1 MELMVTK
8 YLQNN
13 KKHLFH
19 MKTLSF
25 NKLFVLAFIAI
36 IAVGCNQPQN
46 NKNLIQ
52 FVNPFIGTG
61 GHGHTYPGAT
71 SPFGM
76 VQLSP
81 DTRLDGWDGCSGY
94 HYSDSVIYGFSHTHL
109 SGTGVSDYGDIL
121 IMPINGKA
129 KYDNNEYSSTF
140 SHNNEIAEAGYY
152 KVFLDKYKISA
163 ELTTTTHTGMHR
175 YFFPTKTNNKLI
187 IDLKH
192 RDLVKDAYIH
202 IVNNTTIEGYRIS
215 QAWANEQHLYFY
227 MEFSQPFKN
236 FKIWNND
243 SLFSAEEY
251 RGKTIISSLDFNEM
265 DKDELI
271 IKVGISA
278 VDMAGAKENLILE
291 NGEWDFNKVRKDNQ
305 KQWEKELSKINIS
318 DDNIDYKTIFYTA
331 LYHNLIVPNV
341 FSDVD
346 GRYRGMDMKI
356 HKSKHKQYTVF
367 SLWDTYRAT
376 HPLYTIIE
384 TKRTADFINTFKN
397 QYNDGG
403 ILPIWELAANYT
415 GCMIGY
421 HSIPVIVDAYMKGL
435 TDINGDTL
443 LKMMLTSANDNQ
455 HGLEAYRNNGYISI
469 ADDGECISKTLE
481 YAYDD
486 WCIAQLAK
494 KVGNEDIYKTFIIR
508 AQSYKNIFDA
518 KSGFMRPKLEQIWKE
533 PFDPS
538 EVDFNFT
545 EANSWQYSFY
555 VPQDIYSM
563 QKLMGGK
570 AKFEKQLD
578 ALFTA
583 STETTGRQQ
592 SDITGLIG
600 QYAHGNEPS
609 HHMAYLYNYVNKSA
623 KTQDYLQQ
631 IYDEMYSNA
640 PNGLSGNED
649 CGQMSAWYVLSSMGF
664 YPVNPA
670 NGEFIFGKPLFDNVK
685 LNLEN
690 GNIFEITKSGN
701 KESNAYVNSIKLNGK
716 NYTKAYINY
725 KDIMAGGKLEFIMKN
740 GKAISF
746 DEDSLPNSE
755 ITDNIILSSPSIFG
769 ALRSF
774 RDSTLIS
781 IDPETGSK
789 VFLEIN
795 GNPKSEYTAPFY
807 IYEST
812 SIIMWAE
819 NNNKRSKKVEAKLH
833 KVPSGMNVK
842 MKKPWHK
849 QYPAGGEIALIDGI
863 IGGANFRN
871 GSWQGYYWE
880 DVEGVL
886 DLGKAQYIS
895 SVKTNFIQ
903 DNRSWIFMP
912 RTVDYFGSLDG
923 IHYRRLGSVKNN
935 IPKEE
940 LSIIIKTFE
949 VKFPK
954 RKLRYIRFYAMNR
967 NICPENHLGAGGKGY
982 VFMDEIEVK

>member
-1 MELMVTK
+1 MDTK
-8 YLQNN
+8 YPQIIKPPILMRSSIFI
-13 KKHLFH
+13 KIFA
-19 MKTLSF
+19 
-25 NKLFVLAFIAI
+25 LALLTI
-36 IAVGCNQPQN
+36 IASACNQP
-46 NKNLIQ
+46 KNTTRIITH
-52 FVNPFIGTG
+52 VNPFIGTG

-94 HYSDSVIYGFSHTHL
+94 HYSDSIIYGFSHTHL
-109 SGTGVSDYGDIL
+109 SGTGVSDYGDVL
-121 IMPINGKA
+121 LMPITGEA
-129 KYDNNEYSSTF
+129 KYDNKEYSSAF
-140 SHNNEIAEAGYY
+140 SHDNEVAEAGYY
-152 KVFLDKYKISA
+152 KVTLLKHNIDV
-163 ELTTTTHTGMHR
+163 ELGTSTRTGMHK
-175 YFFPTKTNNKLI
+175 YKFAQQKNNKVIL
-187 IDLKH
+187 DLQH
-192 RDLVKDAYIH
+192 RDIVESAYIK
-202 IVNNTTIEGYRIS
+202 IVNDSTIEGYRIS
-215 QAWANEQHLYFY
+215 RAWATEQHLYFY
-227 MEFSQPFKN
+227 MQFSQAFDSV
-236 FKIWNND
+236 KINNGD
-243 SLFSAEEY
+243 SIFSQKKY
-251 RGKTIISSLDFNEM
+251 KGKSIISSISFNNLE
-265 DKDELI
+265 DKTLL

-278 VDMAGAKENLILE
+278 VDMLGAKKNLLAENKD
-291 NGEWDFNKVRKDNQ
+291 WDFGSFKTQNQ
-305 KQWEKELSKINIS
+305 GNWEHELSKIEIT
-318 DDNIDYKTIFYTA
+318 DDNYDNKTIFYTA
-331 LYHNLIVPNV
+331 LYHNMVVPNI

-346 GRYRGMDMKI
+346 GRYRGMDMEI
-356 HKSKHKQYTVF
+356 HKSKHNQYTVF

-384 TKRTADFINTFKN
+384 TERTADFINTFKN

-403 ILPIWELAANYT
+403 KLPIWELAGNYT

-443 LKMMLTSANDNQ
+443 LRMMLTSANADQ
-455 HGLEAYRNNGYISI
+455 HGLKAYRNNGYISI
-469 ADDGECISKTLE
+469 ADDAECISKTLE

-486 WCIAQLAK
+486 WCIAQLANK
-494 KVGNEDIYKTFIIR
+494 IGNEDVYKTFTKR
-508 AQSYKNIFDA
+508 AQSYKNIFDT

-570 AKFEKQLD
+570 DKFEKQLD

-609 HHMAYLYNYVNKSA
+609 HHMAYLYNYVNKYA

-631 IYDEMYSNA
+631 IYDQMYSNA

-670 NGEFIFGKPLFDNVK
+670 NGEFVFGKPLFDSMK

-690 GNIFEITKSGN
+690 GNTFEITKSGD
-701 KESNAYVNSIKLNGK
+701 EGSNAYVNSIKLNGK

-725 KDIMAGGKLEFIMKN
+725 KDIMAGGKLEFIMKS
-740 GKAISF
+740 GEAISF
-746 DEDSLPNSE
+746 DENSLPNSE
-755 ITDNIILSSPSIFG
+755 INDNIILSSPSIYG

-781 IDPETGSK
+781 IDPEINSK

-795 GNPKSEYTAPFY
+795 GNPKVEYTTAFY

-819 NNNKRSKKVEAKLH
+819 NDGKRSKKVEAKLH
-833 KVPSGMNVK
+833 KVPSGMNVV
-842 MKKPWHK
+842 MKNMWHK
-849 QYPAGGEIALIDGI
+849 QYPAGGDIALIDGI

-895 SVKTNFIQ
+895 SININFIQ

-912 RTVDYFGSLDG
+912 ENVQYYGSLDG
-923 IHYRRLGSVKNN
+923 DNFTKIGIIENN

-940 LSIIIKTFE
+940 LSVIIKSFTI
-949 VKFPK
+949 KFAK
-954 RKLRYIRFYAMNR
+954 RKFRYIRFHAINH